1 MKSLARLVVSGRWQA
16 VAVATASGVMA
27 FMLPPFS
34 SVLNYLA
41 AAVVA
46 LVTLHVGVLPGL
58 QVLLLAA
65 TLTVLFYQLV
75 GVQAAIVLTT
85 VTLLWLP
92 CWLLGMVLRQTRDL
106 GAALK
111 AASLFGVCLLL
122 VIYGAFGDPAPWWVE
137 RLHELQ
143 QALAEAGIEL
153 GDLAGVELMQAAASL
168 LTGLI
173 LASVVLGV
181 ISGLLLARW
190 WQSVIVKP
198 GAFREEFLELRL
210 GNVAGLVTL
219 CIMLS
224 ARLTEGVFS
233 EFSAQ
238 AAMIMLAPYLLAGL
252 AVVHSLVGKTGRSVG
267 WLVAVYVLLA
277 LVPQAML
284 VLASGGLLDT
294 WVDFRRRLD
303 RGGQSSKQ

>member
-1 MKSLARLVVSGRWQA
+1 MAGVMKSLAGLVVSGRWQA
-16 VAVATASGVMA
+16 VAVATASGVLA

-46 LVTLHVGVLPGL
+46 LVTLQVGVLPGL

-65 TLTVLFYQLV
+65 TLTVLFYQLA
-75 GVQAAIVLTT
+75 GVQAAVVLTT

-122 VIYGAFGDPAPWWVE
+122 VVYGAFGDPAPWWVE
-137 RLHELQ
+137 RLRELQ
-143 QALAEAGIEL
+143 QVLAEAGIEL
-153 GDLAGVELMQAAASL
+153 GDLAGAELMQAAASL
-168 LTGLI
+168 LTGLL

-190 WQSVIVKP
+190 WQSVIVRP

-210 GNVAGLVTL
+210 GYVAGLVTL
-219 CIMLS
+219 CVMLS

-233 EFSAQ
+233 EFAAQ
-238 AAMIMLAPYLLAGL
+238 AAMIMLVPYLLAGL
-252 AVVHSLVGKTGRSVG
+252 AVLHSLLGKG

-277 LVPQAML
+277 VVPQAML
-284 VLASGGLLDT
+284 ILAGGGLLDT
-294 WVDFRRRLD
+294 WIDFRRRLG